1 MKRPL
6 ILLLL
11 AIFVI
16 SASAQEKQDK
26 EKEKTNGKDKEQK
39 VKTGWNF
46 GGLPVVSYDTDM
58 GFEYGALIELY
69 QYGKGDLFP
78 DYYHKFYFEV
88 SRFTK
93 GSAIYRFNYESPHL
107 IPGVRLMTDL
117 AYLPDAASDFYGF
130 NGYDAVFNNTW
141 SDKKTGGTDYLTRMF
156 YREQRNLFR
165 FKNDFVGKIA
175 GEHFYWNAG
184 FAIQKFNV
192 DTVDVAKFNKGK
204 SSADQLPWNINNGKT
219 LSLYQLYQDWGI
231 IPKSD
236 ARGGLINT
244 IKLGVAYDSRD
255 NRPNPMKGIWTEAG
269 IELSP
274 KFLGSDASFGRFYI
288 THRQYFTLVPDK
300 LSFVYRLGYQQTIF
314 GTVPFYYQSQVIVSV
329 LKGAYSEG
337 LGGSKTL
344 RGILRN
350 RIIGD
355 GFFYGNAEFRW
366 KAVRFTFLKQNWY
379 LGLNAFT
386 DFGMVAKKINFS
398 TPTQTEIPAGYTVD
412 QFFKADAEKLH
423 LSAGAGVRFVMNQ
436 NFVIAIDFGKAFN
449 EQDGNTGLYIGLNYL
464 F

>member
-11 AIFVI
+11 VFFVI
-16 SASAQEKQDK
+16 FASAQEKQ
-26 EKEKTNGKDKEQK
+26 EKDKDKGKETEKK

-46 GGLPVVSYDTDM
+46 GALPVVSYDTDM
-58 GFEYGALIELY
+58 GFEYGALMELY
-69 QYGKGDLFP
+69 QYGKGDIFP

-93 GSAIYRFNYESPHL
+93 GSAIYRFNYESAHL
-107 IPGVRLMTDL
+107 IPGVRLSTDL

-130 NGYDAVFNNTW
+130 NGYDAVFNKSWT
-141 SDKKTGGTDYLTRMF
+141 DKDLNGGADYKTRMF

-165 FKNDFVGKIA
+165 FKNDFVGKLA
-175 GEHFYWNAG
+175 GEHFFWNAG
-184 FAIQKFNV
+184 FAIQNFNV
-192 DTVDVAKFNKGK
+192 KSVDVAKFNKNK
-204 SSADQLPWNINNGKT
+204 SSDLLPPVDSVPGIYE
-219 LSLYQLYQDWGI
+219 LYQTWKILT
-231 IPKSD
+231 PSE
-236 ARGGLINT
+236 ANGGLINT
-244 IKLGVAYDSRD
+244 VKLGVAYDSRD

-269 IELSP
+269 IETSQ
-274 KFLGSDASFGRFYI
+274 KFLGSEASFGKFYI
-288 THRQYFTLVPDK
+288 THRQYFTVVSNK
-300 LSFVYRLGYQQTIF
+300 LSFVYRLGYQQTIY

-329 LKGAYSEG
+329 LRGAYSEG

-366 KAVRFTFLKQNWY
+366 KAVRFTFINQNWY
-379 LGLNAFT
+379 LGINAFS
-386 DFGMVAKKINFS
+386 DFGMVTDKIKF
-398 TPTQTEIPAGYTVD
+398 TQPTQQQIIDAGYTSTD
-412 QFFKADAEKLH
+412 QFFKSGAEKLH
-423 LSAGAGVRFVMNQ
+423 VSAGAGLRVVMNE
-436 NFVIAIDFGKAFN
+436 NFVIAADFGKAFN
-449 EQDGNTGLYIGLNYL
+449 AQDGGTGLYIGLNYL